1 MKIELKINGKAI
13 ELSEEI
19 KEQIKKV
26 CGQEVKV
33 RPELGEED
41 FWIIA
46 TEGIVEKLYYNTN
59 EDVAV
64 WNAGNGFFTKKE
76 AEKELAKRQAIQ
88 RIKDYIL
95 ENGMYWEPDWNDD
108 NLKYNFYYEDKVEID
123 YGIQCK
129 RYSPI
134 GYLESE
140 EHAEKVLED
149 NKEDLE
155 IIFM

>member
-1 MKIELKINGKAI
+1 MKIEQKINGKAI

-19 KEQIKKV
+19 KEQIKKA
-26 CGQEVKV
+26 CGPEVKI
-33 RPELGEED
+33 RPFMGETYFDINASGMVAKETFELD
-41 FWIIA
+41 MDKDI
-46 TEGIVEKLYYNTN
+46 
-59 EDVAV
+59 
-64 WNAGNGFFTKKE
+64 WNLGNGFFTKEE
-76 AEKELAKRQAIQ
+76 AQKELAKRQAIQ
-88 RIKDYIL
+88 RVKDYIL

-140 EHAEKVLED
+140 EHAEKVLKD
-149 NKEDLE
+149 NEEDLN
-155 IIFM
+155 IIFK

>member
-1 MKIELKINGKAI
+1 MNIELKINGKAI

-19 KEQIKKV
+19 KEQIKKA
-26 CGQEVKV
+26 CGQVKLRPTMEEKYWAITGGEVGSFYFDGG
-33 RPELGEED
+33 LID
-41 FWIIA
+41 NNI
-46 TEGIVEKLYYNTN
+46 
-59 EDVAV
+59 
-64 WNAGNGFFTKKE
+64 WNAGNGFFTKEE
-76 AEKELAKRQAIQ
+76 AQKELAKRQAIQ
-88 RIKDYIL
+88 RVKDYIL

-155 IIFM
+155 IIFK